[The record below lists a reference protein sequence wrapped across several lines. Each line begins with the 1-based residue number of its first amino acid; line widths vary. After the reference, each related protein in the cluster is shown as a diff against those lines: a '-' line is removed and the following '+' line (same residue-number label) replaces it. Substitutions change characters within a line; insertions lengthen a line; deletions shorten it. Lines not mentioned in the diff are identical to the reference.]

1 MPWHA
6 QDSPDLASSNAIVT
20 LGVGEYDTPWQTGP
34 SGHKAASPKQY
45 NGTYRL
51 ETNPE
56 LYEGVRF
63 GFIEVA
69 QPTTGDLK
77 SFMITG
83 VRLVVQVRIVPVD

>member
-1 MPWHA
+1 MHA
-6 QDSPDLASSNAIVT
+6 VVT
-20 LGVGEYDTPWQTGP
+20 LGIGEYDSPWQTGP
-34 SGHKAASPKQY
+34 SGHKAARPKQY

-69 QPTTGDLK
+69 RPTTGDLK
-77 SFMITG
+77 PFTITG
-83 VRLVVQVRIVPVD
+83 VRLVVQVRMVSVD